1 MRRPI
6 IAGNWK
12 LHLAPRAA
20 GDLARALRERLV
32 MSLRAEIVVFPTALS
47 VFAAVDE
54 LEGSN
59 VSVGVQWAH
68 GQPKGAHTG
77 CNSAAIAAEA
87 LGLHVDGARA
97 GTHGWLLAG
106 HSEVR
111 RDLGESDARVNAS
124 VRAGLAAGLRVMLC
138 LGETLQEREAG
149 HLHAVL
155 GRQLTEGLAG
165 LDADALPE
173 IALAY
178 EPVWAIGTGVV
189 ATPAQAQEVHAWIRG
204 WLRERFGDAAA
215 DAMRVLYGGS
225 VTPANAAELLALPD
239 VDGCLV
245 GGASLQADAFAAIVL
260 AA

>member
-6 IAGNWK
+6 LAGNWK

-20 GDLARALRERLV
+20 RALAQALREQLV
-32 MSLRAEIVVFPTALS
+32 MALRAELVVFPTALS
-47 VFAAVDE
+47 VSAVVDE

-68 GQPKGAHTG
+68 GSPKGAHTG
-77 CNSAAIAAEA
+77 CNSAEIAAEA
-87 LGLHVDGARA
+87 LGLHTDGARA

-111 RDLGESDARVNAS
+111 RDLGETDARVNAS

-138 LGETLQEREAG
+138 LGETLDERERGA
-149 HLHAVL
+149 LHDVL
-155 GRQLTEGLAG
+155 GRQLADGLAG
-165 LDADALPE
+165 LDADALGD

-204 WLRERFGDAAA
+204 WLRDRFGAPAA
-215 DAMRVLYGGS
+215 DAMRILYGGS

-245 GGASLQADAFAAIVL
+245 GGASLQADTFAAIV
-260 AA
+260 AAA